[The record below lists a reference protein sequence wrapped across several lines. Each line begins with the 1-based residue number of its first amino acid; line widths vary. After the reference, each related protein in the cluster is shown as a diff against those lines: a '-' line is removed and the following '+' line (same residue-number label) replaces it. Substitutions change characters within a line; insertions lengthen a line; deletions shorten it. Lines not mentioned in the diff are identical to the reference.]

1 MFTDLASES
10 ALQIIY
16 KNLVLVKFWYS
27 SIKEEHLQ
35 ISEHVIKILLLSLIS
50 VWGWIFFNYFNQK
63 NTLLFSLNIFEEGEV
78 HICFSSKASYLSH
91 HIVGLI
97 LLFQNE
103 LLNF

>member
-50 VWGWIFFNYFNQK
+50 V
-63 NTLLFSLNIFEEGEV
+63 
-78 HICFSSKASYLSH
+78 
-91 HIVGLI
+91 
-97 LLFQNE
+97 
-103 LLNF
+103 